1 MSNYAHP
8 EVLVDTQWVAEHLND
23 PKVRIV
29 ELGYDT
35 SDYVS
40 GHIPGAVGWGWSTD
54 LQHPIRK
61 DLPDKE
67 GIEELLAR
75 SGIENQ
81 YRLSRG
87 LSTPRKNLIGVS
99 VRSATAFSSPLANR
113 SEFWWMC
120 ARQKNIMVS
129 CGMGGDTRQKPASA
143 VVISPAR

>member
-40 GHIPGAVGWGWSTD
+40 GHIPGALGWGWSTD
-54 LQHPIRK
+54 FQHPIRK

-67 GIEELLAR
+67 GIEELLKT
-75 SGIENQ
+75 I
-81 YRLSRG
+81 RLSSFMA
-87 LSTPRKNLIGVS
+87 LVVT
-99 VRSATAFSSPLANR
+99 
-113 SEFWWMC
+113 
-120 ARQKNIMVS
+120 
-129 CGMGGDTRQKPASA
+129 DTRH
-143 VVISPAR
+143 SPYGF